1 MREIGL
7 SESNCERVRPTE
19 RIKAGVNFKSE
30 FEPAEKSRTGT

>member
-19 RIKAGVNFKSE
+19 RIKARVNVKSE
-30 FEPAEKSRTGT
+30 FQLAEKSKRGT